1 MPNARYLH
9 CFPVGGESCMGKSDV
24 MEKGWIASSVSPDNI
39 KTEPGALT
47 AVERHGIDTAFPI
60 RSMSGMAYTIPPV
73 HGPPNM
79 KGPPFSVNGISL
91 AAHNVESLH
100 PAMNY
105 HSCFTDPPRKTR
117 RERTTFTR
125 AQLDVLETLFSKTR
139 YPDIFMRE
147 EVALKINLP
156 ESRVQVWFKNRR
168 AKCRQQAQ
176 QQQNGTPFKPRPVK
190 KKSPSRDTPPSSDS
204 SPSYKSLPITSMPN
218 NNSIWSPAS
227 IPPPP
232 PMGDSISSNNSCMQ
246 HQYSMANA
254 HQGAYAQGYQS
265 APYFGNPM
273 DYLSGVPQF
282 PSGGTLSQMTSSM
295 NSPHMSTAPSQLTPT
310 HPSMGGSMPS
320 ASADCLETK
329 DPSWKFQ
336 VL

>member
-1 MPNARYLH
+1 
-9 CFPVGGESCMGKSDV
+9 MGKTDV
-24 MEKGWIASSVSPDNI
+24 MEKGWVTTSVSPKSLNH
-39 KTEPGALT
+39 EQHSSLLT
-47 AVERHGIDTAFPI
+47 GVDRHSIDTAFPI
-60 RSMSGMAYTIPPV
+60 RGMSGMAYTIPPV
-73 HGPPNM
+73 PGPPNM

-91 AAHNVESLH
+91 AAHNVDSLH

-105 HSCFTDPPRKTR
+105 HSFFADPPRKTR

-125 AQLDVLETLFSKTR
+125 AQLDVLETLFGKTR

-176 QQQNGTPFKPRPVK
+176 QQQNGTPSKPRPVK

-204 SPSYKSLPITSMPN
+204 PSSYKSLPITSMPN

-232 PMGDSISSNNSCMQ
+232 SMGESIASNNSCMQ
-246 HQYSMANA
+246 HQYPMANA

-265 APYFGNPM
+265 SPYFGNPM
-273 DYLSGVPQF
+273 DYLPGVPQF
-282 PSGGTLSQMTSSM
+282 PGGTLSQMTSSM
-295 NSPHMSTAPSQLTPT
+295 NSTHMSTAPAQLTQT
-310 HPSMGGSMPS
+310 HPGMGGSMPS
-320 ASADCLETK
+320 SNADCLESK